1 MVSSFKINTALL
13 FPAIKKIAKLV
24 PSLKKV
30 GNIKITVQP
39 LDIVISCPGV
49 EFAFPAETSG
59 YSDIIVPFVTLYAI
73 SKTETV
79 SSLTFTFSHGSLKT
93 QTISITS
100 PHILVNSLFTKKEI
114 DLPMNSTALDI
125 LRLRKK
131 YTDAELL
138 EYNMLST
145 VLRAEKKFEDDL
157 FQVIGTLYQYGI
169 LRSDILELI
178 NQKLK
183 EK

>member
-1 MVSSFKINTALL
+1 MESTFKINTGIL

-39 LDIVISCPGV
+39 LDIVISCPGI
-49 EFAFPAETSG
+49 EFTIPAETSG
-59 YSDIIVPFVTLYAI
+59 YADIIVPFITLYAI
-73 SKTETV
+73 SKTEKAP
-79 SSLTFTFSHGSLKT
+79 SLSFTFSQGSLKT

-131 YTDAELL
+131 YSDAELI
-138 EYNMLST
+138 EYNMLDT
-145 VLRAEKKFEDDL
+145 VKRAEQKFENDL
-157 FQVIGTLYQYGI
+157 HQVIDTLYQYGI